1 MKKKIKGLSLLD
13 DLKNIRTSDNK
24 RIRKGVLYRSSNFA
38 KLEDGDEEKL
48 IKYYNLH
55 YVVDFRTE
63 EEATKMVELADSKIN
78 RYWFPMLE
86 SHENRMI
93 TKENRM
99 PILKEMSKQPG
110 GAKQSM
116 IVYYSL
122 LITSKKAQKAYKDF
136 FDTLLK
142 INENEAL
149 AFHCTQGKDRTG
161 VALMLLL
168 SVLGVEKKTIIKKY
182 LQYNKIK
189 FHFRFW
195 AFVGMTLFIS
205 PRLARHLDKILGAR
219 KEYIASSYQTIEKEY
234 QNIDNYISNVIGL
247 SENDIKKLRLKYLH

>member
-13 DLKNIRTSDNK
+13 DLGNIKVDDKKKIKT
-24 RIRKGVLYRSSNFA
+24 GVLYRSSHFA
-38 KLEDGDEEKL
+38 HLEDGDEDRL
-48 IKYYNLH
+48 LKYYNLH
-55 YVVDFRTE
+55 HVVDFRTE
-63 EEATKMVELADSKIN
+63 EEVTKMPELTNSKIN
-78 RYWFPMLE
+78 RYWFPLLE

-99 PILKEMSKQPG
+99 RILKEMAAQPG
-110 GAKQSM
+110 GAKQCM
-116 IVYYSL
+116 TDYYCL
-122 LITSKKAQKAYKDF
+122 LITSKKAQTAYKNF
-136 FDTLLK
+136 FNTLLE
-142 INENEAL
+142 INLNEGL

-168 SVLGVEKKTIIKKY
+168 SVLGVKKERIIKKY
-182 LQYNKIK
+182 MQFNKIK

-219 KEYIASSYQTIEKEY
+219 KEYINAAYQTIEKEY

-247 SENDIKKLRLKYLH
+247 SDDNIKQLRLKYLY

>member
-13 DLKNIRTSDNK
+13 DLGNIKTSDNK
-24 RIRKGVLYRSSNFA
+24 RIRKGVLYRSSHFA
-38 KLEDGDEEKL
+38 KLENGDEEKL
-48 IKYYNLH
+48 VKYYNLH
-55 YVVDFRTE
+55 HVIDLRTE
-63 EEATKMVELADSKIN
+63 EEVAKMVELANSKIK
-78 RYWFPMLE
+78 RYWYPLLE

-99 PILKEMSKQPG
+99 PILKDMASKPG

-116 IVYYSL
+116 TDYYCL
-122 LITSKKAQKAYKDF
+122 LITSKKAQKAYKNF
-136 FDTLLK
+136 FNTLLTIDK
-142 INENEAL
+142 DEAL

-161 VALMLLL
+161 VTLMLLL
-168 SVLGVEKKTIIKKY
+168 TVLGVSKKDVIKKY
-182 LQYNKIK
+182 MQFNRIK
-189 FHFRFW
+189 FNFRFW

-219 KEYIASSYQTIEKEY
+219 KEYINASYQTIEKEY

-247 SENDIKKLRLKYLH
+247 SNEDIQKLREKYLY

>member
-13 DLKNIRTSDNK
+13 DLKDIKAADNK
-24 RIRKGVLYRSSNFA
+24 KIRKGVLYRSSHFA

-48 IKYYNLH
+48 LKYYNLH
-55 YVVDFRTE
+55 HVVDFRTE
-63 EEATKMVELADSKIN
+63 EEVTKMAELTNSKIN
-78 RYWFPMLE
+78 RYWYPLLE

-99 PILKEMSKQPG
+99 PILKEMSAQPG

-116 IVYYSL
+116 TDYYCL
-122 LITSKKAQKAYKDF
+122 LITSKKAQKAYKNF

-142 INENEAL
+142 VNKDEAL

-168 SVLGVEKKTIIKKY
+168 TVLGVKKETIIKKY

-189 FHFRFW
+189 FNFRFW

-205 PRLARHLDKILGAR
+205 PKLARNLDKILGAR
-219 KEYIASSYQTIEKEY
+219 KEYINASYQTIEKEY
-234 QNIDNYISNVIGL
+234 QSIDNYISNVIGL
-247 SENDIKKLRLKYLH
+247 SDENIKQLRLKYLY

>member
-1 MKKKIKGLSLLD
+1 MKKKIKGLSLFD
-13 DLKNIRTSDNK
+13 DLKNIKTEENK
-24 RIRKGVLYRSSNFA
+24 KIRKGVLYRSSHFA

-55 YVVDFRTE
+55 HVVDLRTE
-63 EEATKMVELADSKIN
+63 EEVTKMAELTDSKIN
-78 RYWFPMLE
+78 RYWYPILE

-99 PILKEMSKQPG
+99 PILKEMAAKPG

-116 IVYYSL
+116 IDYYCL
-122 LITSKKAQKAYKDF
+122 LITSKKAQKAYKNF

-142 INENEAL
+142 INKDEAL

-161 VALMLLL
+161 VTLMLLL
-168 SVLGVEKKTIIKKY
+168 SVLGVDRKIITKKY

-219 KEYIASSYQTIEKEY
+219 KEYIEASYQTIEKEY
-234 QNIDNYISNVIGL
+234 QNIDNYIRNVIGL
-247 SENDIKKLRLKYLH
+247 SDENIKQLRLKYLY

>member
-1 MKKKIKGLSLLD
+1 MKKKIKGLSLFD
-13 DLKNIRTSDNK
+13 DLKNIKTEENK
-24 RIRKGVLYRSSNFA
+24 KIRKGVLYRASHFA
-38 KLEDGDEEKL
+38 KLENGDEEKL
-48 IKYYNLH
+48 LKYYKLH
-55 YVVDFRTE
+55 HVVDLRTE
-63 EEATKMVELADSKIN
+63 EEVTKMAELTDSKIN
-78 RYWFPMLE
+78 RYWYPLVE

-99 PILKEMSKQPG
+99 PILKEMAAQPG

-116 IVYYSL
+116 IDYYCL
-122 LITSKKAQKAYKDF
+122 LITSKKAQKAYKNF

-142 INENEAL
+142 INKDEAL

-161 VALMLLL
+161 VTLMLLL
-168 SVLGVEKKTIIKKY
+168 SVLGVDRKTITKKY

-219 KEYIASSYQTIEKEY
+219 KEYIEASYQTIEKEY
-234 QNIDNYISNVIGL
+234 QNIDNYIRNVIGL
-247 SENDIKKLRLKYLH
+247 SDENIKQLRLKYLY

>member
-1 MKKKIKGLSLLD
+1 MKKKIKGLSLLN
-13 DLKNIRTSDNK
+13 DLGNIKTSDNK
-24 RIRKGVLYRSSNFA
+24 KVRKGVLYRSSHFA
-38 KLEDGDEEKL
+38 KLQDGDEEKL

-55 YVVDFRTE
+55 HVIDFRTE
-63 EEATKMVELADSKIN
+63 EEVTKMAELTNSKIN
-78 RYWFPMLE
+78 RYWYPMVE

-116 IVYYSL
+116 INYYCL
-122 LITSKKAQKAYKDF
+122 LITSKKAQLAYKNF
-136 FDTLLK
+136 FNKLLE
-142 INENEAL
+142 IDPNEAL

-168 SVLGVEKKTIIKKY
+168 TVLGVEKKMVIKKY

-189 FHFRFW
+189 FNFRFW
-195 AFVGMTLFIS
+195 AYVGMTLFIS
-205 PRLARHLDKILGAR
+205 PRLALHLDKILGAR
-219 KEYIASSYQTIEKEY
+219 KDYINAAYQTIEKKY
-234 QNIDNYISNVIGL
+234 QNIDNYISNVIGV
-247 SENDIKKLRLKYLH
+247 SKQDIQKLRLKYLH

>member
-13 DLKNIRTSDNK
+13 DLGNIRTSEEK
-24 RIRKGVLYRSSNFA
+24 KIRKGVLYRSSHFA

-48 IKYYNLH
+48 VKYYNLH
-55 YVVDFRTE
+55 HVVDFRTE
-63 EEATKMVELADSKIN
+63 EEVTKMAELTDSKIN
-78 RYWFPMLE
+78 RYWYPMLE
-86 SHENRMI
+86 SSENRMI

-99 PILKEMSKQPG
+99 PILKEMSAQPG

-116 IVYYSL
+116 TDYYCL
-122 LITSKKAQKAYKDF
+122 LIRSKKAQKAYKDF

-142 INENEAL
+142 INKDEAL

-168 SVLGVEKKTIIKKY
+168 SVLGVDKKTIIKKY

-205 PRLARHLDKILGAR
+205 PKLARNLDKILGAR
-219 KEYIASSYQTIEKEY
+219 KEYIEASYQTIEKEY
-234 QNIDNYISNVIGL
+234 QSIDNYISNIIGL
-247 SENDIKKLRLKYLH
+247 SDEDIKNLRLKYLY

>member
-1 MKKKIKGLSLLD
+1 MKKKIKGLSLFD
-13 DLKNIRTSDNK
+13 DLKNIKACNNK
-24 RIRKGVLYRSSNFA
+24 RIRKGVLFRSSHFA
-38 KLEDGDEEKL
+38 KLENGDEEKL
-48 IKYYNLH
+48 LKYYKLH
-55 YVVDFRTE
+55 HVVDLRTE
-63 EEATKMVELADSKIN
+63 EEVTKMAELTDSKIN
-78 RYWFPMLE
+78 RYWYPLLE

-99 PILKEMSKQPG
+99 PILKEMAAQPG

-116 IVYYSL
+116 IDYYCL
-122 LITSKKAQKAYKDF
+122 LITSKKAQKAYKNF

-142 INENEAL
+142 INKDEAL

-161 VALMLLL
+161 VTLMLLL
-168 SVLGVEKKTIIKKY
+168 SVLGVDRKTITKKY

-219 KEYIASSYQTIEKEY
+219 KEYIEASYQTIEKEY
-234 QNIDNYISNVIGL
+234 QNIDNYIRNVIGL
-247 SENDIKKLRLKYLH
+247 SDENIKELRLKYLY

>member
-1 MKKKIKGLSLLD
+1 MKKKIKGLSLLN
-13 DLKNIRTSDNK
+13 DLGNIKTSDNK
-24 RIRKGVLYRSSNFA
+24 RVRKGVLYRSGHFA
-38 KLEDGDEEKL
+38 KLVEGDEENL

-55 YVVDFRTE
+55 HVVDFRTE
-63 EEATKMVELADSKIN
+63 EEVTKMAELANSKIN
-78 RYWFPMLE
+78 HYWFPLLE

-110 GAKQSM
+110 GAKQQM
-116 IVYYSL
+116 TDYYCL

-136 FDTLLK
+136 FDVLLK
-142 INENEAL
+142 INKDEAL

-168 SVLGVEKKTIIKKY
+168 SALGVKKKEVIKKY

-189 FHFRFW
+189 FNFRFW

-219 KEYIASSYQTIEKEY
+219 REYIEASYQTIEKEY
-234 QNIDNYISNVIGL
+234 QNIDNYIRNVIGL
-247 SENDIKKLRLKYLH
+247 SDEDIKKLKEKYLY

>member
-1 MKKKIKGLSLLD
+1 MKKRIKGLSLFD
-13 DLKNIRTSDNK
+13 DLGNIKTSDNK
-24 RIRKGVLYRSSNFA
+24 RIKKGLLYRSSNFA

-48 IKYYNLH
+48 LNYYHLH
-55 YVVDFRTE
+55 HVVDLRTE
-63 EEATKMVELADSKIN
+63 EEVTKMKELTDSKIN
-78 RYWFPMLE
+78 RYWYPLLE

-116 IVYYSL
+116 IDYYAL
-122 LITSKKAQKAYKDF
+122 LIRSKKAQKAYKNF
-136 FDTLLK
+136 FETLLK
-142 INENEAL
+142 VNEGEAL

-168 SVLGVEKKTIIKKY
+168 SVLGVQKDKIIKKY

-219 KEYIASSYQTIEKEY
+219 KEYLASSYQTIEKEY
-234 QNIDNYISNVIGL
+234 QNIDNYISNVIGI
-247 SENDIKKLRLKYLH
+247 SDETIKQLRLKYLH

>member
-1 MKKKIKGLSLLD
+1 MKKKIKGLSLFD
-13 DLKNIRTSDNK
+13 DLGNIKTSDNK
-24 RIRKGVLYRSSNFA
+24 RIRKGVLYRSSHFA
-38 KLEDGDEEKL
+38 KLVEGDEDKL

-55 YVVDFRTE
+55 HVVDLRTE
-63 EEATKMVELADSKIN
+63 EEVTKMVELQNSKIK
-78 RYWFPMLE
+78 RYWYPLLE

-99 PILKEMSKQPG
+99 PILKEMAAQPG

-116 IVYYSL
+116 IEYYSL
-122 LITSKKAQKAYKDF
+122 LIKSKKAQLGYKNF
-136 FDTLLK
+136 FNKLLD
-142 INENEAL
+142 INEGEAL

-168 SVLGVEKKTIIKKY
+168 TVLGVEKSLVIKKY
-182 LQYNKIK
+182 MQFNKLK
-189 FHFRFW
+189 RNFRFW

-219 KEYIASSYQTIEKEY
+219 KEYINSSYQTIEKEY
-234 QNIDNYISNVIGL
+234 QSIDNYIRNVIGL
-247 SENDIKKLRLKYLH
+247 SDEDIKKIRTKFLY